1 MEIEKKYLINLPIN
15 EITKYPHTNI
25 EQGYIST
32 NPVIRIRKTDKS
44 YYVTY
49 KSSGLM
55 VRQEFEDEI
64 SEDQYNSL
72 KSKVDY
78 NLISKKRYYIPID
91 KSLTVELDIFNNK
104 LEGLIMAEVEFVSE
118 ESANNFNPPNWFVK
132 EVTFDTRFH
141 NSNLCKEDSI
151 DFLDDLLH

>member
-1 MEIEKKYLINLPIN
+1 MEIEKKYLINLPLNKIAR
-15 EITKYPHTNI
+15 YPHINI

-64 SEDQYNSL
+64 SKEQYNTL

-78 NLISKKRYYIPID
+78 NLISKKRYYIPLD
-91 KSLTVELDIFNNK
+91 NSLTVELDIFNDK
-104 LEGLIMAEVEFVSE
+104 LEGLIMAEVEFDSE
-118 ESANNFNPPNWFVK
+118 ESANNFTPPSWFVK

-141 NSNLCKEDSI
+141 NSNLCKEENIS
-151 DFLDDLLH
+151 FLDEPL